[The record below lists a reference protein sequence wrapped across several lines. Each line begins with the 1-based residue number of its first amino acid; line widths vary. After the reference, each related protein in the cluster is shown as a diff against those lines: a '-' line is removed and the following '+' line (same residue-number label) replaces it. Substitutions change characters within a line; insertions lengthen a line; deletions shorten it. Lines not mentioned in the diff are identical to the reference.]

1 MCGIVGF
8 FDGGNKL
15 EREQSHQRL
24 SSELAT
30 MALALEHRGQ
40 DGQGLYVSPSQQCYL
55 GHRRLSIL
63 DRTHASDQP
72 MQSADGRYV
81 ITFNGEIYN
90 YKELAVELKK
100 EGVVFITSGDTEVLL
115 YAYIRWGIAAL
126 NKLRG
131 MFAFAI
137 FDNQTKKLFL
147 ARDQLGI
154 KPLYW
159 FFNQIEGIK
168 LFGFASEIK
177 AILATQQSQK
187 KINRQALAHYLQ
199 YHFVKAPLTM
209 VEDIFALEPGHYI
222 ELDTQ
227 SFKIQKYWDIAT
239 FATDVV
245 VNEPQML
252 VQKVRMAL
260 HDSVSLHLRSDIP
273 VGAFLSGG
281 LDSSALVAL
290 ATEQTSIPLKTFSV
304 GFGKEGAYLDET
316 ELALMVAK
324 KYGCDHQKLVIDGKF
339 LRNNFDAFIGSI
351 DQPSGDGLNS
361 YLVSRAAGAEVRVAL
376 SGLGGDELFLGYRY
390 FHDLAKMQ
398 SWQESL
404 VKRMFLPALSY
415 GYKQSSLMRGL
426 AYKNNMDF
434 LKFWPARQDSFY
446 LKNRSLFSAE
456 EVHRLLP
463 RVLRYEGASLTHDQL
478 LETMF
483 MQEKDFLNGFSKA
496 ELSWY
501 TPGVLLRDADA
512 TGMAST
518 LEVRFPFLDI
528 PLLKL
533 MLSIPGSYKVQADQK
548 TNKPLLVAAL
558 GNRLP
563 QELVQAP
570 KRGFEMPVGY
580 WLVNNFTREL
590 RSLPTTPWLSTETV
604 NRLLEQFYKNPKSYM
619 KVWSLMVLK
628 QWITHHQ
635 LEMPYV

>member
-1 MCGIVGF
+1 MCGIVGLLNGS
-8 FDGGNKL
+8 D
-15 EREQSHQRL
+15 
-24 SSELAT
+24 SSDKESSSLQLNQDIQK
-30 MALALEHRGQ
+30 MAIALEHRGQ
-40 DGQGLYVSPSQQCYL
+40 DGHGFYQDLTHTCFL

-63 DRTHASDQP
+63 DRTTASDQP

-81 ITFNGEIYN
+81 IVFNGEIYN
-90 YKELAVELKK
+90 YKELAAELIKL
-100 EGVVFITSGDTEVLL
+100 GVVFRTTGDTEVLL
-115 YAYIRWGIAAL
+115 QAYIQWGVAAL
-126 NKLRG
+126 TKFRG

-137 FDNQTKKLFL
+137 WDNKLAKLFI

-154 KPLYW
+154 KPVYW
-159 FFNQIEGIK
+159 FFTEREGK
-168 LFGFASEIK
+168 KVFGFASEIK
-177 AILATQQSQK
+177 AILATYYSSK
-187 KINRQALAHYLQ
+187 KVNLAALSHYFQ
-199 YHFVKAPLTM
+199 YHFVKPPLTM
-209 VEDIFALEPGHYI
+209 IEDIFALPQGHYA
-222 ELDTQ
+222 ELDAKE
-227 SFKIQKYWDIAT
+227 FKIKKYWDLNELSTNASLE
-239 FATDVV
+239 
-245 VNEPQML
+245 EPQML
-252 VQKVRMAL
+252 VHQVRTAL
-260 HDSVSLHLRSDIP
+260 TKSVELHLRSDIS

-290 ATEQTSIPLKTFSV
+290 ASEQTSIPLQTFSI

-316 ELALMVAK
+316 ELAELVAK
-324 KYGCDHQKLVIDGKF
+324 KFGCKHQKLSIDGRF
-339 LRNNFDAFIGSI
+339 LRSVFDHFIASI

-361 YLVSRAAGAEVRVAL
+361 YLVSKAAGSEVRVAL

-390 FHDLAKMQ
+390 FHDLANMQ
-398 SWQESL
+398 NWQNSL

-426 AYKNNMDF
+426 AYKNKMEF
-434 LKFWPARQDSFY
+434 LKFWPARQDDFY
-446 LKNRSLFSAE
+446 LKNRSLFSTQE
-456 EVHRLLP
+456 LNRLLP
-463 RVLRYEGASLTHDQL
+463 RVLRHEETFGQSDEALEQL
-478 LETMF
+478 FL
-483 MQEKDFLNGFSKA
+483 QEKDFLNGFSKA

-558 GNRLP
+558 QNRLP
-563 QELVQAP
+563 QELLQVP

-590 RSLPTTPWLSTETV
+590 RSLPTTPWLSTEMT
-604 NRLLEQFYKNPKSYM
+604 NRLLEQFYKQPKSYM
-619 KVWSLMVLK
+619 KIWSLLVLK
-628 QWITHHQ
+628 QWISYHQ